1 MKHSV
6 FIKQLRGLVVCNFKH
21 GLERVLL
28 CIVYIATSFIH
39 AGDAKSN
46 SGSSVKTKYLLTFL
60 PQVATTVFSRK

>member
-28 CIVYIATSFIH
+28 CIVYNATSFIH
-39 AGDAKSN
+39 AGDAKKQL
-46 SGSSVKTKYLLTFL
+46 GV
-60 PQVATTVFSRK
+60 